1 MMICSEIAKKLKK
14 INSSILNTKGK
25 CMNKYTICDNQTEQ
39 VKNDFDKDL
48 VLAKQKELINEILNL
63 TDKYLTKASDFE
75 IAEIKA
81 ISAKIKSDGALNK
94 QIIYKNDEDEKQIAK
109 SVLADEKY
117 NDFVAST
124 DSLKSQI
131 KQCKFKLFYLNSLK
145 KQAIKDCNIAKA
157 VALTDKISVCENLL
171 GAINYKL
178 ETLSSDVKNSELD
191 FFERYLEVLNFVAKD
206 GKVEKTADNLRQKF
220 SSDVVDYFVCN
231 KMMFVIGR
239 YLGMVEISKI
249 AQAFQSEEIKKVFGV
264 VASKIQG
271 ELQKCGNK

>member
-94 QIIYKNDEDEKQIAK
+94 QIIYKNDEDEIYEYLGKHYPGEYQFVWILNNRQK
-109 SVLADEKY
+109 EKMPFPY
-117 NDFVAST
+117 
-124 DSLKSQI
+124 
-131 KQCKFKLFYLNSLK
+131 LK
-145 KQAIKDCNIAKA
+145 KCP
-157 VALTDKISVCENLL
+157 
-171 GAINYKL
+171 
-178 ETLSSDVKNSELD
+178 
-191 FFERYLEVLNFVAKD
+191 
-206 GKVEKTADNLRQKF
+206 
-220 SSDVVDYFVCN
+220 
-231 KMMFVIGR
+231 
-239 YLGMVEISKI
+239 
-249 AQAFQSEEIKKVFGV
+249 KVF
-264 VASKIQG
+264 
-271 ELQKCGNK
+271 